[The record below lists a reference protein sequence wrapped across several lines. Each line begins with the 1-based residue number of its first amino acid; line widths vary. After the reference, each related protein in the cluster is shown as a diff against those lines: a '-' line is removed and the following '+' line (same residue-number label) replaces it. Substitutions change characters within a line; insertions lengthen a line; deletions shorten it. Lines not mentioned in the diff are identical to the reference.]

1 MPLRQLTPSLR
12 VVRGQTQTRTNENL
26 CYILVRV
33 VRFLRRVSCLQD
45 LKQPFKDD
53 LLPPAPFAGT
63 RTLVLDLEDT
73 LVHYEWDVR
82 TPTSLLVTTPCLV
95 RAVPRPSLCPH
106 LRGFCGGVCRT
117 AVFLCAACA
126 RLEVCPTAIPDGIS
140 GVRAMPASFEP
151 NACSEKH
158 MRACAMHRADEFGA
172 CADWPALPLRVLSQI
187 SLAVL

>member
-82 TPTSLLVTTPCLV
+82 TPTSLLVTTRPALCELCLGQVFLSALAWFLRRGVSHSRVFV
-95 RAVPRPSLCPH
+95 RSVRTA
-106 LRGFCGGVCRT
+106 GGV
-117 AVFLCAACA
+117 
-126 RLEVCPTAIPDGIS
+126 PDG
-140 GVRAMPASFEP
+140 
-151 NACSEKH
+151 H
-158 MRACAMHRADEFGA
+158 T
-172 CADWPALPLRVLSQI
+172 
-187 SLAVL
+187 